1 MAKKDVQ
8 ISLGDVLVHLRNSG
22 AFRAAVMEVAQAK
35 APGAEI
41 GTITLNRDGGE
52 LSEADLNA
60 VTGGITRTLTGGS
73 IPQTSQFKFEA
84 IEAKGA
90 ANIGTVK
97 LAGFADTTW

>member
-8 ISLGDVLVHLRNSG
+8 ISLADVLVHLRNSG

-52 LSEADLNA
+52 LSDADLKA
-60 VTGGITRTLTGGS
+60 VTGGVSRSLGGSS
-73 IPQTSQFKFEA
+73 IPQTSQFNFEA
-84 IEAKGA
+84 IGKGGA
-90 ANIGTVK
+90 ADLGKIK
-97 LAGFADTTW
+97 LPGFADTTW